1 MTNPAVNE
9 LSPAEA
15 ARALAGGAF
24 LLDVRE
30 PEEWG
35 AGHAPE
41 AYHIALGELGARV
54 EELPASAEIIVVC
67 RVGGRSMAAA
77 QALVGAG
84 YNAVNLAGG
93 MVVWAA
99 EGYAVVADGGAGIVV

>member
-1 MTNPAVNE
+1 MTNPAVDE
-9 LSPAEA
+9 LSPTEA

-30 PEEWG
+30 LEEWG

-41 AYHIALGELGARV
+41 AHHIALGELGARV
-54 EELPASAEIIVVC
+54 GELPASGEIVVVC

-84 YNAVNLAGG
+84 YHAVNLAGG
-93 MVVWAA
+93 MVAWAA
-99 EGYAVVADGGAGIVV
+99 EGYPVVTDEGPGTVV